1 MQRKEMNL
9 TAFDKIVR
17 YIDPVKFNQRVQA
30 KIHSE
35 LLVMRQYDAAYVN
48 PQSPIKRNARSA
60 NSEISGALAPIRFNV
75 RELVRN
81 APFAKKGLD
90 IIVNGVVGWGIEAS
104 ISHPDKVKE
113 AKIKDLWKK
122 WSDGL
127 CSIDGKTDFYTL
139 QKQVMGSVAGDGE
152 VISKEVI
159 LDNSV
164 RLHILEADYISQ
176 AKIKNLPEGQSLVN
190 GIVVDSYGR
199 PVSYNLYKS
208 HPGDI
213 SLSSKTPSADLV
225 PAKEIDHVFRS
236 DRPGQNRG
244 ISWFAPVVQP
254 LNMLNELQWTQLVRM
269 KLGSAITAVVT
280 KEPSQLSPELLVKER
295 QEEWALSPGD
305 VKYINPGEKIE
316 FPTIPNTEGFE
327 SATRLTLREIAAGL
341 GVTYEALAND
351 LSTVNFSSGRLGD
364 IQFRNNVDQW
374 RWHMLIPRFCNPAFE
389 RFKKYCALNGVDAS
403 LAKVEWTPPAR
414 QMIDPAAEVAATRDA
429 LRSGLQT
436 LPSALRELGL
446 DPVAHLTEIS
456 ETNELLDGLGLIL
469 DSDPRRIS
477 NQQLQSPESLAGMKA
492 DQTKKK

>member
-1 MQRKEMNL
+1 MQRKEVNL
-9 TAFDKIVR
+9 SAFDKIVR

-104 ISHPDKVKE
+104 ISHPDQKKE
-113 AKIKDLWKK
+113 EKIKELWDK
-122 WSDGL
+122 WSSGL
-127 CSIDGKTDFYTL
+127 CSIDGKTDFSTL
-139 QKQVMGSVAGDGE
+139 QKQVMGAVAGDGE
-152 VISKEVI
+152 VLVREVI

-164 RLHILEADYISQ
+164 RLKILEADYISSG
-176 AKIKNLPEGQSLVN
+176 KIKNLPEGQSFVN
-190 GIVVDSYGR
+190 GIVMDSHGR
-199 PVSYNLYKS
+199 PVSYNLFNT
-208 HPGDI
+208 HPGDG
-213 SLSSKTPSADLV
+213 SVKSPSAELV

-280 KEPSQLSPELLVKER
+280 QEPSQLSPELLTKQR
-295 QEEWALSPGD
+295 QEDWALTPGD

-374 RWHMLIPRFCNPAFE
+374 RWHMMIPRFCNPAFE
-389 RFKKYCALNGVDAS
+389 RFKRYCALNGVDAA
-403 LAKVEWTPPAR
+403 LATVEWTPPAR

-429 LRSGLQT
+429 IRSGFQSV
-436 LPSALRELGL
+436 PGALRELGL
-446 DPVAHLTEIS
+446 DPKKHLKEIAES
-456 ETNELLDGLGLIL
+456 NAMLDEFGLIL

-477 NQQLQSPESLAGMKA
+477 NQQLQSPDSLAGMKA
-492 DQTKKK
+492 DQAKKK